1 MKATIDQM
9 KKEAMQRMVNAQIGL
24 LHVGDFVRKGKV
36 YSNGKPKCKEIRILE
51 KKENILIYADFEN
64 NSNMGKTHSYLFV
77 TAETDNWP
85 MEREMLMQKNPIA
98 YVHNLTVPDNSEYG
112 QIGIKY
118 TADGLVRS
126 W

>member
-1 MKATIDQM
+1 MKANADQM

-24 LHVGDFVRKGKV
+24 IQIGDFARKGKI
-36 YSNGKPKCKEIRILE
+36 YSNGKPKLKAIRGLE
-51 KKENILIYADFEN
+51 KKDNILVYADFEN
-64 NSNMGKTHSYLFV
+64 TSNMGKTHSYLFV
-77 TAETDNWP
+77 TSETDNWP
-85 MEREMLMQKNPIA
+85 SEREMLMQKRPIA
-98 YVHNLTVPDNSEYG
+98 YVHNLSAPDHSEYG